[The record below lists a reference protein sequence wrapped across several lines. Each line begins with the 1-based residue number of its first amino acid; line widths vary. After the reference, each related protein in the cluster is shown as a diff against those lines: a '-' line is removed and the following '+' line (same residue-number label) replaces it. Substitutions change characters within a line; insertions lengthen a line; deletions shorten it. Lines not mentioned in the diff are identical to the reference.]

1 MSVPLIEIIRATV
14 GLSIQDLGRT
24 AQPRLAC
31 PKGAM
36 DKLALI
42 EAAALLGKTH
52 PSPAIEFMGVGG
64 SLRVLCDMTV
74 ALTGG
79 EMNAKVGDRVLQ
91 WNATHTLNAG
101 DIIELSA
108 PKSGVYGYV
117 TPHAELATPR
127 VFDSRSSHV
136 SAGVGHW
143 LQIGDVINGTSAPAV
158 RSMKIRAV
166 DRLGGGTVRYLA
178 GPQTDLFS
186 DADLDRFHATPFRAS
201 HIANRRG
208 VKVDF
213 EGAPFTP
220 QNAHGIVSD
229 IIVTG
234 DIQMTGD
241 GEPYVLMSECQTM
254 GGYPRIGT
262 VIPADLPILAQA
274 KAGTPIRFEQ
284 ITLEQAD
291 TIMADPISAATL
303 SARLSTCARPCRD
316 QRSAVPST
324 YQRRDH
330 RLRGLLAP
338 EIKAR
343 GIVMEHF
350 AMMFHRYD
358 RHMPFNQI
366 FECAGQRTNRK
377 V

>member
-1 MSVPLIEIIRATV
+1 MSVPLIEIMRATV
-14 GLSIQDLGRT
+14 GLSIQDMGRAGPT
-24 AQPRLAC
+24 TIGLSQG
-31 PKGAM
+31 GAM

-42 EAAALLGKTH
+42 EAAALLGKTQ
-52 PSPAIEFMGVGG
+52 PSPAIEFMGIGG
-64 SLRVLCDMTV
+64 SLRVSCDVTV

-79 EMNAKVGDRVLQ
+79 EMTAKVGDRLLQ

-101 DIIELSA
+101 DILELSA
-108 PKSGVYGYV
+108 PKSGVYAYV

-127 VFDSRSSHV
+127 IFDSQSSHV
-136 SAGVGHW
+136 SAGVGDW
-143 LQIGDVINGTSAPAV
+143 LQIGNVINGTLAPAV

-166 DRLGGGTVRYLA
+166 DRLDGGTVRYLA

-186 DADLDRFHATPFRAS
+186 DADLERFHATPFRGS
-201 HIANRRG
+201 HTANRRG
-208 VKVDF
+208 VKIDF

-262 VIPADLPILAQA
+262 VIPADLPVLAQA

-284 ITLEQAD
+284 ITLKQAD
-291 TIMADPISAATL
+291 TLMADPISAATL
-303 SARLSTCARPCRD
+303 STRLSTLVRD
-316 QRSAVPST
+316 PAEISDLLS
-324 YQRRDH
+324 YQLISGAITGYED
-330 RLRGLLAP
+330 
-338 EIKAR
+338 
-343 GIVMEHF
+343 
-350 AMMFHRYD
+350 
-358 RHMPFNQI
+358 
-366 FECAGQRTNRK
+366 
-377 V
+377 

>member
-14 GLSIQDLGRT
+14 GLSIQDMGRT
-24 AQPRLAC
+24 GTTAIGLSQG
-31 PKGAM
+31 GAM

-52 PSPAIEFMGVGG
+52 PSAAIEFMGVGG
-64 SLRVLCDMTV
+64 SLHVLCDMSI

-79 EMNAKVGDRVLQ
+79 EMHAKVGDRLLQ

-101 DIIELSA
+101 EIMELSA
-108 PKSGVYGYV
+108 PKSGVYGYL
-117 TPHAELATPR
+117 TPHAELAMPR
-127 VFDSRSSHV
+127 VFDSQSSHV

-143 LQIGDVINGTSAPAV
+143 LQTGDIINGTPMALA
-158 RSMKIRAV
+158 RSMKIRAI
-166 DRLGGGTVRYLA
+166 DRLGGGTIRYLA

-186 DADLDRFHATPFRAS
+186 DVDRERFHATPFRAS

-208 VKVDF
+208 VKIDF

-220 QNAHGIVSD
+220 QTAHSIVSD

-241 GEPYVLMSECQTM
+241 GEPYVLMSECHTM

-262 VIPADLPILAQA
+262 VVPADLPILAQA

-284 ITLEQAD
+284 ITLEQTD
-291 TIMADPISAATL
+291 MIMADPISATTL
-303 SARLSTCARPCRD
+303 STRLSTLVRD
-316 QRSAVPST
+316 PTEISDLLSYQLISGAVT
-324 YQRRDH
+324 GYED
-330 RLRGLLAP
+330 
-338 EIKAR
+338 
-343 GIVMEHF
+343 
-350 AMMFHRYD
+350 
-358 RHMPFNQI
+358 
-366 FECAGQRTNRK
+366 
-377 V
+377 

>member
-1 MSVPLIEIIRATV
+1 MSVPLIEIMRATV
-14 GLSIQDLGRT
+14 GLSIQDMGRNGTT
-24 AQPRLAC
+24 AIGLSQG
-31 PKGAM
+31 GAM

-42 EAAALLGKTH
+42 EAAALLGQTH

-64 SLRVLCDMTV
+64 SLRVLCDITI

-79 EMNAKVGDRVLQ
+79 EMSAKVGDRILQ
-91 WNATHTLNAG
+91 WNATHTLDAG

-117 TPHAELATPR
+117 TPYADLATPI

-143 LQIGDVINGTSAPAV
+143 LQSSDIISGTPMTST
-158 RSMKIRAV
+158 RSMKIRAI
-166 DRLGGGTVRYLA
+166 DRFNGGTVRYLA

-186 DADLDRFHATPFRAS
+186 GADLERFHATPFRAS

-213 EGAPFTP
+213 DGAPFTP
-220 QNAHGIVSD
+220 QNAHSIVSD

-234 DIQMTGD
+234 DIQMTGN

-262 VIPADLPILAQA
+262 VLPADLPILAQA
-274 KAGTPIRFEQ
+274 KAGTLMRFDQ
-284 ITLEQAD
+284 IILEQAD
-291 TIMADPISAATL
+291 IIMADTISAANL
-303 SARLSTCARPCRD
+303 STRLSTLVRD
-316 QRSAVPST
+316 PAEIS
-324 YQRRDH
+324 D
-330 RLRGLLAP
+330 LLSYELISGAITGY
-338 EIKAR
+338 E
-343 GIVMEHF
+343 
-350 AMMFHRYD
+350 Y
-358 RHMPFNQI
+358 
-366 FECAGQRTNRK
+366 
-377 V
+377 

>member
-1 MSVPLIEIIRATV
+1 
-14 GLSIQDLGRT
+14 
-24 AQPRLAC
+24 
-31 PKGAM
+31 
-36 DKLALI
+36 
-42 EAAALLGKTH
+42 
-52 PSPAIEFMGVGG
+52 
-64 SLRVLCDMTV
+64 
-74 ALTGG
+74 
-79 EMNAKVGDRVLQ
+79 VGDRLLQ

-101 DIIELSA
+101 EIMELSA

-117 TPHAELATPR
+117 TPHAELAMPR

-143 LQIGDVINGTSAPAV
+143 LQIGDVINGTSARAV

-186 DADLDRFHATPFRAS
+186 DADLERFHATPFRAS

-208 VKVDF
+208 VKIDF

-262 VIPADLPILAQA
+262 VIPADLPILAQT

-291 TIMADPISAATL
+291 KIMADPISAATL
-303 SARLSTCARPCRD
+303 STRLSTLVRD
-316 QRSAVPST
+316 PADISDLLSYQLISGAVT
-324 YQRRDH
+324 GYED
-330 RLRGLLAP
+330 
-338 EIKAR
+338 
-343 GIVMEHF
+343 
-350 AMMFHRYD
+350 
-358 RHMPFNQI
+358 
-366 FECAGQRTNRK
+366 
-377 V
+377 

>member
-1 MSVPLIEIIRATV
+1 MSVPIIEIIRATV
-14 GLSIQDLGRT
+14 GMSIQDMGRT
-24 AQPRLAC
+24 GTTAIGLSQG
-31 PKGAM
+31 GAM

-42 EAAALLGKTH
+42 EGAALLGKTH

-64 SLRVLCDMTV
+64 ALRAMCDMTV

-79 EMNAKVGDRVLQ
+79 EMRAKVGDRLLQ
-91 WNATHTLNAG
+91 WNATHTLNSG

-108 PKSGVYGYV
+108 PKSGVYGYI

-143 LQIGDVINGTSAPAV
+143 LQSGDMINGTSMFPA
-158 RSMKIRAV
+158 RSMKIRAIG
-166 DRLGGGTVRYLA
+166 RFGGGTVRYLA

-186 DADLDRFHATPFRAS
+186 DSDVDRFHATQFRAS

-213 EGAPFTP
+213 DGAPFTP
-220 QNAHGIVSD
+220 QNAHSIVSD

-241 GEPYVLMSECQTM
+241 GEPYVLKSECHTM

-291 TIMADPISAATL
+291 TIMAEPISAGTL
-303 SARLSTCARPCRD
+303 SSRLSTLVRD
-316 QRSAVPST
+316 PAEINDLLS
-324 YQRRDH
+324 YQ
-330 RLRGLLAP
+330 LISGAITGY
-338 EIKAR
+338 E
-343 GIVMEHF
+343 
-350 AMMFHRYD
+350 
-358 RHMPFNQI
+358 N
-366 FECAGQRTNRK
+366 
-377 V
+377 

>member
-1 MSVPLIEIIRATV
+1 MGRTGTTAI
-14 GLSIQDLGRT
+14 GLSQG
-24 AQPRLAC
+24 
-31 PKGAM
+31 GAM

-42 EAAALLGKTH
+42 EATALLGKTH

-64 SLRVLCDMTV
+64 SLRVLCDMTI
-74 ALTGG
+74 ALTGA
-79 EMNAKVGDRVLQ
+79 EMHVKVGDRVLQ

-101 DIIELSA
+101 EIMELSA

-127 VFDSRSSHV
+127 VFDSRASHV
-136 SAGVGHW
+136 SAGVGQW

-158 RSMKIRAV
+158 RSKKIRAV

-220 QNAHGIVSD
+220 QNAHGIVS
-229 IIVTG
+229 G
-234 DIQMTGD
+234 YYRD
-241 GEPYVLMSECQTM
+241 GRHPND
-254 GGYPRIGT
+254 GGWGT
-262 VIPADLPILAQA
+262 LCPDVRMPNN
-274 KAGTPIRFEQ
+274 G
-284 ITLEQAD
+284 
-291 TIMADPISAATL
+291 
-303 SARLSTCARPCRD
+303 RLSQNWHGDPCGPARP
-316 QRSAVPST
+316 SPS
-324 YQRRDH
+324 Q
-330 RLRGLLAP
+330 G
-338 EIKAR
+338 
-343 GIVMEHF
+343 
-350 AMMFHRYD
+350 RYA
-358 RHMPFNQI
+358 HS
-366 FECAGQRTNRK
+366 